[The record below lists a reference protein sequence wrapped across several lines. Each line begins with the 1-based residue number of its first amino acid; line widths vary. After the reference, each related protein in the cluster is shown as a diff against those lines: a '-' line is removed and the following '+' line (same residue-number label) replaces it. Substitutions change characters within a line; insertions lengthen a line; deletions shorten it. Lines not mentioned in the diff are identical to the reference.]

1 MAQVYTLVAEMEAIK
16 ADIAGMIAENQ
27 HRVQCGDAIAYDKD
41 AFFNL
46 RDQLDEITAMLR
58 SEATGR

>member
-1 MAQVYTLVAEMEAIK
+1 MEAIK